1 MGGIFK
7 GKKGVSTTTQTTSA
21 PAYLNPQLEFSASEA
36 RRLYDQGPQQFF
48 PGQTYVSY
56 SDPTRQGIDLL
67 GQAVSP
73 EEENSL
79 RRFYNESS
87 SGNLSSEEMAATQS
101 LYDQARGGLS
111 STSLAAQNQLQ
122 KTLQGDYLGITP
134 ELQNYMDVI
143 ARRSEQ
149 SYNENVLPSL
159 RSGYGRSGAFGGSDF
174 QQGLQTSGR
183 NFTRELADNLSGVAL
198 RNYQGERANQQNAL
212 GLAPTYEELAY
223 SPALMAQQAGSA
235 LSGIKQRN
243 LENAMM
249 AGSGL
254 SGINQRRA
262 QGLLSQGQMLEEE
275 KRMALQEQMDRFN
288 FNQNAPQE
296 RLSQFNSNLQGSY
309 IPGTNVVSTATP
321 YKKGST
327 FGKLM
332 GGALTLGGAFMGG
345 SAGAQG
351 GQQLGSLFGGED
363 STAQQAYS
371 PGGLVNYN
379 YTQPQASSGSSW
391 GSLFGGGGQK
401 APASMGSW
409 YGSRGFL
416 G

>member
-21 PAYLNPQLEFSASEA
+21 PAYLQPQLEFSASEA

-73 EEENSL
+73 EEE
-79 RRFYNESS
+79 
-87 SGNLSSEEMAATQS
+87 AATRA
-101 LYDQARGGLS
+101 LYNQAQGGLS

-223 SPALMAQQAGSA
+223 SPALMAQNAGSA
-235 LSGIKQRN
+235 LSGIT
-243 LENAMM
+243 
-249 AGSGL
+249 
-254 SGINQRRA
+254 QRRA

-275 KRMALQEQMDRFN
+275 KRMALQEQLDRFN
-288 FNQNAPQE
+288 FNQNAQQE

-309 IPGTNVVSTATP
+309 IPGTNVTSTATP

-332 GGALTLGGAFMGG
+332 GGALTLGGAYMGG
-345 SAGAQG
+345 PAGAEG
-351 GQQLGSLFGGED
+351 GQQLGSLFGGQD

-379 YTQPQASSGSSW
+379 YTQPQTSSGGLWS
-391 GSLFGGGGQK
+391 SLFGGGDQK
-401 APASMGSW
+401 APTSMGGW
-409 YGSRGFL
+409 FGSRGFL

>member
-7 GKKGVSTTTQTTSA
+7 GKKGVSTTTTTTSA
-21 PAYLNPQLEFSASEA
+21 PAYLNPQLEFSAGEA

-48 PGQTYVSY
+48 PGQTYVNY

-67 GQAVSP
+67 SQAVSP
-73 EEENSL
+73 EEE
-79 RRFYNESS
+79 
-87 SGNLSSEEMAATQS
+87 AATRA
-101 LYDQARGGLS
+101 LYNQAQGGLS
-111 STSLAAQNQLQ
+111 STSRAAQDQLQ
-122 KTLQGDYLGITP
+122 RTLQGDYLGITP

-159 RSGYGRSGAFGGSDF
+159 RAGYGRSGAFGGSDF

-183 NFTRELADNLSGVAL
+183 NFSRELADNLSGVAL
-198 RNYQGERANQQNAL
+198 KNYQQERANQQNAL
-212 GLAPTYEELAY
+212 GFAPTYEELAY
-223 SPALMAQQAGSA
+223 SPALMAQNAGSA
-235 LSGIKQRN
+235 LSGIT
-243 LENAMM
+243 
-249 AGSGL
+249 
-254 SGINQRRA
+254 QRRA

-275 KRMALQEQMDRFN
+275 KRMALQDQMDRYN
-288 FNQNAPQE
+288 FNQNAQQN
-296 RLSQFNSNLQGSY
+296 RLSQFNQNLQTAY
-309 IPGTNVVSTATP
+309 IPGTNVTSTATP

-332 GGALTLGGAFMGG
+332 GGALTIGGALIGG
-345 SAGAQG
+345 PAGAQG
-351 GQQLGSLFGGED
+351 GQQLGSVFGGED

-371 PGGLVNYN
+371 PNGLVNYN
-379 YTQPQASSGSSW
+379 YTQPQTSSGSLW
-391 GSLFGGGGQK
+391 NSLFGGGGQK
-401 APASMGSW
+401 APTSMGGW

>member
-73 EEENSL
+73 EEE
-79 RRFYNESS
+79 
-87 SGNLSSEEMAATQS
+87 AATRA
-101 LYDQARGGLS
+101 LYNQAQGGLS

-223 SPALMAQQAGSA
+223 SPALMAQNAGSA
-235 LSGIKQRN
+235 LSGIT
-243 LENAMM
+243 
-249 AGSGL
+249 
-254 SGINQRRA
+254 QRRA

-296 RLSQFNSNLQGSY
+296 RLSQFNSNLQSSY
-309 IPGTNVVSTATP
+309 IPGTGVVSTATP
-321 YKKGST
+321 YKKSSLGQQLI
-327 FGKLM
+327 GGGLALGGGLM
-332 GGALTLGGAFMGG
+332 GGFGG
-345 SAGAQG
+345 SAG
-351 GQQLGSLFGGED
+351 
-363 STAQQAYS
+363 
-371 PGGLVNYN
+371 GGLIGN
-379 YTQPQASSGSSW
+379 
-391 GSLFGGGGQK
+391 LFGGGGQQSNMVQGM
-401 APASMGSW
+401 PSQGNMPLGGNYSYSPRSVGSW
-409 YGSRGFL
+409 FGSRGFL

>member
-1 MGGIFK
+1 MGGIFN

-56 SDPTRQGIDLL
+56 SDPTRQGINLL

-73 EEENSL
+73 EEE
-79 RRFYNESS
+79 
-87 SGNLSSEEMAATQS
+87 AATRA
-101 LYDQARGGLS
+101 LYNQAQGGLS

-223 SPALMAQQAGSA
+223 SHALMAQNAGSA
-235 LSGIKQRN
+235 LSGIT
-243 LENAMM
+243 
-249 AGSGL
+249 
-254 SGINQRRA
+254 QRRA

-296 RLSQFNSNLQGSY
+296 RLSQFNSNLQSSY
-309 IPGTNVVSTATP
+309 IPGTNVVTTATP

-332 GGALTLGGAFMGG
+332 GGALTIGGALIGG
-345 SAGAQG
+345 PAGAQG
-351 GQQLGSLFGGED
+351 GQQLGSLFGGQD

-379 YTQPQASSGSSW
+379 YTQPQASSGSLW

-401 APASMGSW
+401 APTSMGSW

>member
-73 EEENSL
+73 EEE
-79 RRFYNESS
+79 
-87 SGNLSSEEMAATQS
+87 AATRA
-101 LYDQARGGLS
+101 LYNQAQGGLS

-159 RSGYGRSGAFGGSDF
+159 RAGYGRSGAFGGSDF

-198 RNYQGERANQQNAL
+198 RNYQGERAIQQNAL

-223 SPALMAQQAGSA
+223 SPALMAQNAGSA
-235 LSGIKQRN
+235 LSGIT
-243 LENAMM
+243 
-249 AGSGL
+249 
-254 SGINQRRA
+254 QRRA

-275 KRMALQEQMDRFN
+275 KRMALQEEMDRFN

-296 RLSQFNSNLQGSY
+296 RLSQFNSNLQSSY

-321 YKKGST
+321 YKKGSA

-345 SAGAQG
+345 PAGAEG

-379 YTQPQASSGSSW
+379 YTQPQTSSGSLWS
-391 GSLFGGGGQK
+391 SLFGGGGQK
-401 APASMGSW
+401 APTSMGEW
-409 YGSRGFL
+409 YGSRAFL

>member
-21 PAYLNPQLEFSASEA
+21 PAYLQPQLEFSAQEA
-36 RRLYDQGPQQFF
+36 RRLYDQGVGGPF
-48 PGQTYVSY
+48 
-56 SDPTRQGIDLL
+56 I
-67 GQAVSP
+67 SP
-73 EEENSL
+73 EEE
-79 RRFYNESS
+79 
-87 SGNLSSEEMAATQS
+87 AATRA
-101 LYDQARGGLS
+101 LYNQAQGGLS

-212 GLAPTYEELAY
+212 GLAPTYEQLSY
-223 SPALMAQQAGSA
+223 SPLLMQQAAGSDLSNIGTTKANRPLA
-235 LSGIKQRN
+235 LLEAFNRN
-243 LENAMM
+243 L
-249 AGSGL
+249 
-254 SGINQRRA
+254 QT
-262 QGLLSQGQMLEEE
+262 
-275 KRMALQEQMDRFN
+275 
-288 FNQNAPQE
+288 
-296 RLSQFNSNLQGSY
+296 SY
-309 IPGTNVVSTATP
+309 IPGTNVTTTATP

-332 GGALTLGGAFMGG
+332 GGALTIGGALIGG
-345 SAGAQG
+345 PAGAQG
-351 GQQLGSLFGGED
+351 GQQLGSVFGGND
-363 STAQQAYS
+363 STSQQAYS

-379 YTQPQASSGSSW
+379 YTQPQASSGSLW

>member
-1 MGGIFK
+1 MGSMFK
-7 GKKGVSTTTQTTSA
+7 SKKGVSTSTQTTSA
-21 PAYLNPQLEFSASEA
+21 PAYLQPQLEFSASEA
-36 RRLYDQGPQQFF
+36 RKLYDQGPQQFF
-48 PGQTYVSY
+48 PSQTYVSY

-73 EEENSL
+73 EEE
-79 RRFYNESS
+79 
-87 SGNLSSEEMAATQS
+87 AATRA
-101 LYDQARGGLS
+101 LYNQAQGGLS

-198 RNYQGERANQQNAL
+198 KNYQGERANQQNAL

-223 SPALMAQQAGSA
+223 SPALMAQNAGSA
-235 LSGIKQRN
+235 LSGIT
-243 LENAMM
+243 
-249 AGSGL
+249 
-254 SGINQRRA
+254 QRRA

-296 RLSQFNSNLQGSY
+296 RLSQFNSNLQSSY

-332 GGALTLGGAFMGG
+332 GGALTIGGALIGG
-345 SAGAQG
+345 PAGAQG
-351 GQQLGSLFGGED
+351 GQQLGSVFGGED

-391 GSLFGGGGQK
+391 GSLFGGSGQK

>member
-1 MGGIFK
+1 MGSLFK
-7 GKKGVSTTTQTTSA
+7 SKKGVSTSTQTTSA
-21 PAYLNPQLEFSASEA
+21 PAYLQPQLEFSASEA

-73 EEENSL
+73 EEE
-79 RRFYNESS
+79 
-87 SGNLSSEEMAATQS
+87 AATRA
-101 LYDQARGGLS
+101 LYNQAQGGLS

-223 SPALMAQQAGSA
+223 SPALMAQNAGSA
-235 LSGIKQRN
+235 LSGIT
-243 LENAMM
+243 
-249 AGSGL
+249 
-254 SGINQRRA
+254 QRRA

-275 KRMALQEQMDRFN
+275 KRMALQEQLDRFN
-288 FNQNAPQE
+288 FNQNAQQE

-309 IPGTNVVSTATP
+309 IPGTNVTSTATP

-332 GGALTLGGAFMGG
+332 GGALTLGGAYMGG
-345 SAGAQG
+345 PAGAEG
-351 GQQLGSLFGGED
+351 GQQLGSLFGGQD

-379 YTQPQASSGSSW
+379 YTQPQTSSGGLWS
-391 GSLFGGGGQK
+391 SLFGGGDQK
-401 APASMGSW
+401 APTSMGGW
-409 YGSRGFL
+409 FGSRGFL

>member
-1 MGGIFK
+1 MGSLFK
-7 GKKGVSTTTQTTSA
+7 SKKGVSTSTQTTSA
-21 PAYLNPQLEFSASEA
+21 PAYLQPQLEFSASEA

-73 EEENSL
+73 EEE
-79 RRFYNESS
+79 
-87 SGNLSSEEMAATQS
+87 AATRA
-101 LYDQARGGLS
+101 LYNQAQGGLS

-223 SPALMAQQAGSA
+223 SPALMAQNAGSA
-235 LSGIKQRN
+235 LSGIT
-243 LENAMM
+243 
-249 AGSGL
+249 
-254 SGINQRRA
+254 QRRA

-275 KRMALQEQMDRFN
+275 KRMALQEQLDRFN
-288 FNQNAPQE
+288 FNQNAQQE

-309 IPGTNVVSTATP
+309 IPGTGVTSSATP

-332 GGALTLGGAFMGG
+332 GGALTLGGGLMGG
-345 SAGAQG
+345 
-351 GQQLGSLFGGED
+351 FGGF
-363 STAQQAYS
+363 AG
-371 PGGLVNYN
+371 GGLIGN
-379 YTQPQASSGSSW
+379 
-391 GSLFGGGGQK
+391 LFGGGGQQSNMVQGM
-401 APASMGSW
+401 PSQGNMPLGGNYSYSPRSVGSW
-409 YGSRGFL
+409 FGSRGFL